1 MSEAIE
7 IAPVQASVHKRRRRM
22 LIFGGACLLNVA
34 LLALLWTLLITP
46 ASRSKSNTDA
56 LVGHSAPDFSLSV
69 LSLGANQSTLAL
81 SNFKGKAVVLNFWA
95 SWCAPCN
102 EEAPLLENTWK
113 QIQVQGKNVVVLGID
128 FQDARKDGISF
139 SQEHSITYPLVM
151 DTTGD
156 VAIKYNVTSLPQT
169 IFINRDGTVM
179 SREVGQLTPALLA
192 SGLQAIV

>member
-69 LSLGANQSTLAL
+69 LSLGANQSILAL